1 MQKHYEYFD
10 AKGNVKSLAAIA
22 CDKCGVDCEA
32 ESWLVNGE
40 EDVCPECDIHSGEDG
55 RGREAG
61 DGGASTGGGE
71 EESHKETKV
80 PLEPQK
86 SIAACKKR
94 VAQMRKRRKH
104 F

>member
-40 EDVCPECDIHSGEDG
+40 EDVCPECYTAEKM
-55 RGREAG
+55 E
-61 DGGASTGGGE
+61 GGE
-71 EESHKETKV
+71 RQVMGEPAPAEEKKKAT
-80 PLEPQK
+80 
-86 SIAACKKR
+86 KKR
-94 VAQMRKRRKH
+94 KSRQNHRNPSQHVKSGLRR
-104 F
+104 